1 MKNMKEKIV
10 DLDELKSR
18 YDMIEKINRKHIS
31 GDIDWNV
38 KWWMLLVRIIFTII
52 LVAGTPLF
60 LLSDAVGMAIHYELA
75 VILNQPILNV
85 RDNSITIYL
94 WEKLYK

>member
-18 YDMIEKINRKHIS
+18 YDMIEKINRKRIS

-38 KWWMLLVRIIFTII
+38 KWWMSLVRIIFTII
-52 LVAGTPLF
+52 LVAETPFFILI
-60 LLSDAVGMAIHYELA
+60 DALGMVLQYGLA
-75 VILNQPILNV
+75 VILNRSIPNI
-85 RDNSITIYL
+85 RDNSLTIYL
-94 WEKLYK
+94 WEKLK

>member
-1 MKNMKEKIV
+1 MKEKIV

-18 YDMIEKINRKHIS
+18 YDMIEKINRKRIS

-38 KWWMLLVRIIFTII
+38 KWWMLLVRITFTII

-60 LLSDAVGMAIHYELA
+60 LLSDAVGMVIHYGLA
-75 VILNQPILNV
+75 VILNQSIPNV
-85 RDNSITIYL
+85 RDNSLTIYL